1 MIPAAN
7 VHIQSQF
14 PSTVTGRLR
23 RRFCSNGCTLWA
35 KNVSSRSMGHGRE
48 TVSKRQKSRRFASSP
63 HHVLTPRCIER
74 LTPPLRLLPHRNDSA
89 MPRIAPANA
98 PHMHMRTDRARGA
111 HVPKPPST
119 GSVPHA
125 TRSASKIR
133 NRAGRYASASA
144 IRMASA
150 ASDSSRT
157 APPTHVRHA
166 TAFCLS
172 FPYSSSSHSPASCGS
187 SPVRTMTRTRVRI
200 RLPRR
205 ARRSRLQMRP

>member
-1 MIPAAN
+1 MAERRYR
-7 VHIQSQF
+7 S
-14 PSTVTGRLR
+14 GR
-23 RRFCSNGCTLWA
+23 N
-35 KNVSSRSMGHGRE
+35 
-48 TVSKRQKSRRFASSP
+48 QDDSRRPPSRPDTQVHRTSHSP
-63 HHVLTPRCIER
+63 SPA
-74 LTPPLRLLPHRNDSA
+74 PPPSQRQRNVPNSPGKRAPPAHADS
-89 MPRIAPANA
+89 
-98 PHMHMRTDRARGA
+98 ARGA

-125 TRSASKIR
+125 TRNASKIR

-200 RLPRR
+200 RLLRR
-205 ARRSRLQMRP
+205 ARRSRLRMRP